1 MKRKIICQGEFLKLR
16 RDMNSNGI
24 WEWVQVKNYR
34 KSVVILPITEE
45 GKVILEKQYR
55 YPVGDYVLG
64 LPAGLV
70 EDNEKVEDC
79 ARRELEEE
87 TGYVAGE
94 LKFLF
99 SGYLCPGL
107 TNMVAYYYY
116 APNVIKKG
124 KMNLE
129 PLEDIEIIEVPI
141 EEIFVFLLKNKLK
154 FEVNILALL
163 QAISFFQYT
172 KSKKMEK
179 I

>member
-1 MKRKIICQGEFLKLR
+1 MKEEIICEGGFLKLR
-16 RDMNSNGI
+16 RNKNSNGM

-34 KSVVILPITEE
+34 KSVVVLPVTED

-55 YPVGDYVLG
+55 YPVRDYVIG
-64 LPAGLV
+64 LPSGLV
-70 EDNEKVEDC
+70 EDGENVEDC

-107 TNMVAYYYY
+107 TNVVTYYYH

-129 PLEDIEIIEVPI
+129 PLEDIEIIEVPVD
-141 EEIFVFLLKNKLK
+141 EVFNFLMNSGLK
-154 FEVNILALL
+154 FEVNILSLL
-163 QAISFFQYT
+163 QAA
-172 KSKKMEK
+172 KLL
-179 I
+179 

>member
-1 MKRKIICQGEFLKLR
+1 MKREIICHGQFLKLR
-16 RDMNSNGI
+16 RDVNSNGV
-24 WEWVQVKNYR
+24 WEWAQVKDY
-34 KSVVILPITEE
+34 KSSVVVLPTTED

-55 YPVGDYVLG
+55 YPVGNYVLG

-70 EDNEKVEDC
+70 ENGENPEDC

-87 TGYVAGE
+87 TGYIARD

-107 TNMVAYYYY
+107 TNVIAHYYY
-116 APNVIKKG
+116 APNVVREG
-124 KMNLE
+124 KINLE

-141 EEIFVFLLKNKLK
+141 DDVFEFLIGSKLK
-154 FEVNILALL
+154 FEVNILALVS
-163 QAISFFQYT
+163 AV
-172 KSKKMEK
+172 KSLR